1 MKYFH
6 TIIPISDERREN
18 RKNEIDA
25 YINDIK
31 KQLFSLYC
39 EKGIAGQQ
47 SGGLCRKEFQIQ
59 LQSLPLRNH

>member
-6 TIIPISDERREN
+6 TITPISDERREN

-39 EKGIAGQQ
+39 EKASLDIKGIDAVID
-47 SGGLCRKEFQIQ
+47 SDDTKKKIP
-59 LQSLPLRNH
+59 LPLI